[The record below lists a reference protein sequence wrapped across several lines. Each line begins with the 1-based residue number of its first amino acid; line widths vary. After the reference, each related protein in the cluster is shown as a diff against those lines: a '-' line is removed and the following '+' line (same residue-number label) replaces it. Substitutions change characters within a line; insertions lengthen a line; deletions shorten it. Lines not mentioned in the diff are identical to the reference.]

1 MEEKEYL
8 NEERYQKNRKKI
20 ARISLIVL
28 VIGCLIGGSL
38 IVLGVVRNKN
48 VSSKYSS
55 ESRAELTKQIETEKK
70 KLEKS
75 KEELEEQ
82 GVEYNAV
89 AKYTDGKAYE
99 LKLITNV
106 LDPSFDYYKFD
117 EYQNNSVT
125 AKYCSLM
132 LQNDENKSGFNRNHE
147 IFKNAPLFMFGTVII
162 ISSIMFAGSIYMM
175 SKRREIMAFQTQ
187 QVMPVAQEGMEKM
200 APSVAKVGKAMAE
213 EMAPVYKDMAKEIA
227 PVYGEIAKE
236 IAKGVKEGMKD
247 DDNKS

>member
-55 ESRAELTKQIETEKK
+55 ESRAELAKQIETEKK

-106 LDPSFDYYKFD
+106 LDPSFGYYKFD